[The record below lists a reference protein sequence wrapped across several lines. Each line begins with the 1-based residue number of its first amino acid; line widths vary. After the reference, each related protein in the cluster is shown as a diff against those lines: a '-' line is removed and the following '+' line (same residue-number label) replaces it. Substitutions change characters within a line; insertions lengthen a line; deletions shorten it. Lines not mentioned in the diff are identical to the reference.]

1 MVIIVIIIGALVM
14 NYALVKIYGHLW
26 GKNLDAQ
33 VEFQKE
39 PSLEGRD
46 VMLTETIYNRKW
58 LFLPVLQVG
67 FQMHRNLWF
76 ADGENTSVSDQCY
89 KRDIFSVGGYQ
100 KITRTIPFHCSKRG
114 YYELSQV
121 ELVTRSPLMNK
132 KFYKT
137 LESPDHFYVYPRMV
151 DDTKLEIPFQKIM
164 GSVLSHK
171 NLYEDPFEF
180 RGIREY
186 QPTDPM
192 HKINWKVSA
201 RTDQW
206 MVNLYDST
214 SAQEVMILLDVEDET
229 IWKFDEIHEEGIR
242 LAAALAS
249 RLLQQGIPVGIRTNG
264 RDLKSD
270 ECFSLNGG
278 TGPQQVRSLYEGL
291 TRLDLTKKAEHMEV
305 ILDRLRDEKENGN
318 RTYVMISKNQ
328 RESCYEGFDSLL
340 QDGGTGAWIAT
351 LYDDMEWKLPENWKV
366 TTIRW
371 EVAN

>member
-46 VMLTETIYNRKW
+46 AMLTETIYNRKW

-164 GSVLSHK
+164 GSVLSQK

-249 RLLQQGIPVGIRTNG
+249 RLLQQGVPVGIRTNG

-270 ECFSLNGG
+270 ECFSMNGG

-305 ILDRLRDEKENGN
+305 ILDRLREEKENGN

-351 LYDDMEWKLPENWKV
+351 LYDDMEWKLPENRKV
-366 TTIRW
+366 TMIRW
-371 EVAN
+371 EVAK